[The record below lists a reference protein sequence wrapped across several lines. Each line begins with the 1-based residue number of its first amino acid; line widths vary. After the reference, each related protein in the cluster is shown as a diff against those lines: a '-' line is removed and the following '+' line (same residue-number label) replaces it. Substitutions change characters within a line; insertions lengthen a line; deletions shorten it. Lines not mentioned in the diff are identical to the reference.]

1 MGTNAKKITSILLVA
16 TVLLSAYWLYNYMS
30 NPHAKHNTAIK
41 NILDKFYDA
50 FVREDYQTIS
60 GLIDNK
66 NPQMVINVRHW
77 YGEVQKYEILSIQ
90 SDGKF
95 EKKAKVR
102 VTSRFNNEERNN
114 IDRISLIKQQDEWFI
129 QSYNS
134 DLDYTLP

>member
-1 MGTNAKKITSILLVA
+1 
-16 TVLLSAYWLYNYMS
+16 MS